1 MAITLPELAEYE
13 KPYVEKS
20 RDFSEYFIEITK
32 FFSEKL
38 PNLVKEDTKVT
49 DELKSAVR
57 FLGWPIKPHE
67 VSNLSWWVLLIA
79 MVIDLTIIG
88 LFAAFGY
95 FSFISTIFGLTVP
108 FVLAYSITNY
118 PKSEARFERIE
129 ALGHAPNII
138 TQLVIYLKQNPNL
151 EKALYFVSQYSE
163 GRIVNDLKKKLWQS
177 LMGHKVNLKLELGKL
192 AQQWGESLTE
202 LKRSIYLIVASIS
215 EKNEIKRNQTLDR
228 AVRTSLEGVIT
239 KIREY
244 TNKLYLPTL
253 FLFSFG
259 TILPLVIISL
269 LPIFSFFGQE
279 LSSPI
284 QMFLLLILS
293 LAAIY
298 IYSNMIIAQRPP
310 SFSSIKLPD
319 FLKDYPKAGNLKFSV
334 FKKDF
339 EVNTFYYTLIVFL
352 VISAPGILYLIST
365 LPQLNIYPGLFKEIL
380 QGFNTLTIIWG
391 FGAAV
396 ALYCYGG
403 SWYKKK
409 LRDNIE
415 QLESEMVDGI
425 YQLASRIN
433 EGRSPESAIRSV
445 GESMPDT
452 RFGKLMLSTYSTMRT
467 RHTTIEEALFNENFG
482 TLREVYSKNF
492 KLVMRIFINSLKR
505 GVLNCAQTL
514 FTMSDHFD
522 KLEKTEKNLKE
533 TLQNSMSMMRT
544 TASIFA
550 PMITG
555 LVITL
560 QQLIQDGL
568 ASAQAQFGQ
577 LGYEYVNISF
587 LKAPTL
593 SVEMLQLITGIYML
607 ILAALLIRYVV
618 LLEYGKDEI
627 MMKMELARNIPIALF
642 IFTFT
647 LVLSRFMIG

>member
-1 MAITLPELAEYE
+1 
-13 KPYVEKS
+13 
-20 RDFSEYFIEITK
+20 
-32 FFSEKL
+32 
-38 PNLVKEDTKVT
+38 
-49 DELKSAVR
+49 
-57 FLGWPIKPHE
+57 
-67 VSNLSWWVLLIA
+67 
-79 MVIDLTIIG
+79 
-88 LFAAFGY
+88 
-95 FSFISTIFGLTVP
+95 
-108 FVLAYSITNY
+108 
-118 PKSEARFERIE
+118 
-129 ALGHAPNII
+129 
-138 TQLVIYLKQNPNL
+138 
-151 EKALYFVSQYSE
+151 
-163 GRIVNDLKKKLWQS
+163 
-177 LMGHKVNLKLELGKL
+177 
-192 AQQWGESLTE
+192 
-202 LKRSIYLIVASIS
+202 
-215 EKNEIKRNQTLDR
+215 
-228 AVRTSLEGVIT
+228 
-239 KIREY
+239 
-244 TNKLYLPTL
+244 
-253 FLFSFG
+253 
-259 TILPLVIISL
+259 
-269 LPIFSFFGQE
+269 
-279 LSSPI
+279 
-284 QMFLLLILS
+284 
-293 LAAIY
+293 
-298 IYSNMIIAQRPP
+298 MIIAQRPP

-339 EVNTFYYTLIVFL
+339 EVNAFYYTLMVFL
-352 VISAPGILYLIST
+352 VISAPGIIYLIST
-365 LPQLNIYPGLFKEIL
+365 LPQLNIYPGLLKEIL

-396 ALYCYGG
+396 ALYCYGS

-415 QLESEMVDGI
+415 QLESEMVDGV

-452 RFGKLMLSTYSTMRT
+452 RFGKLMLATYSTMRT

-492 KLVMRIFINSLKR
+492 KLVMRIFVNSLKR

-522 KLEKTEKNLKE
+522 KLEKTEKDLKE
-533 TLQNSMSMMRT
+533 TLRNSMSMMRT

-560 QQLIQDGL
+560 QQLIQNGL
-568 ASAQAQFGQ
+568 ASAQKQFGE
-577 LGYEYVNISF
+577 LGYGYINLSF
-587 LKAPTL
+587 LKAPAL
-593 SVEMLQLITGIYML
+593 SVEMLQLITGVYML